1 MKKFRFPLQPV
12 GVLRAHQELR
22 AREVF
27 AAAVHHYVQTE
38 ERLAALR
45 RRVADLAEV
54 LFHGRA
60 SQFLA
65 AEAAALLRVYR
76 GECNAVIDLERE
88 VIEARDA
95 MQQRRAE
102 YIEANRRLKTVQK
115 LEEKARSQH
124 RLDRMRAEQSE
135 LDELAG
141 FRAFRLP
148 ALS

>member
-12 GVLRAHQELR
+12 GVLRTHQEMR

-27 AAAVHHYVQTE
+27 AAAVHRYVQSE

-45 RRVADLAEV
+45 KRVADLAEV
-54 LFHGRA
+54 LFHGR
-60 SQFLA
+60 SDRFLA
-65 AEAAALLRVYR
+65 ADAAALLRVYR
-76 GECNAVIDLERE
+76 GECNAVMEAERE

-95 MQQRRAE
+95 MQARRQE
-102 YIEANRRLKTVQK
+102 YIEANRRLRTVK
-115 LEEKARSQH
+115 RLEEKAREHH
-124 RLDRMRAEQSE
+124 RLDLLRAEQGE

-141 FRAFRLP
+141 FRAFRAP

>member
-27 AAAVHHYVQTE
+27 AQAVHRYVQSE
-38 ERLAALR
+38 EKLAALR
-45 RRVADLAEV
+45 KRVAELAEV
-54 LFHGRA
+54 LFHGR
-60 SQFLA
+60 SGQFLA

-76 GECNAVIDLERE
+76 GECQAVMEAERE
-88 VIEARDA
+88 VIETREE
-95 MQQRRAE
+95 MNKRRAE
-102 YIEANRRLKTVQK
+102 YIEANRRLKTVNK
-115 LEEKARSQH
+115 LEEKAREQH
-124 RLDRMRAEQSE
+124 RIAVLRAGQEE

-141 FRAFRLP
+141 FRAFRQP